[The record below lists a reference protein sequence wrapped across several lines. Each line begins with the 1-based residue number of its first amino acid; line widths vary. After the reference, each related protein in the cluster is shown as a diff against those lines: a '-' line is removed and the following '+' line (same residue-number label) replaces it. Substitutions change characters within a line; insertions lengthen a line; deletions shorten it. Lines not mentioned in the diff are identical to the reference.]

1 MVQNYK
7 REKERALTENIQY
20 DSQMKF
26 HDKKFMEKKVIRQKN
41 SSFLKNKY
49 KYKDMKSRQFGKFKN
64 GMLQLTSKD
73 VKSLQH
79 EK

>member
-1 MVQNYK
+1 
-7 REKERALTENIQY
+7 
-20 DSQMKF
+20 MKF

-64 GMLQLTSKD
+64 GML
-73 VKSLQH
+73 
-79 EK
+79 